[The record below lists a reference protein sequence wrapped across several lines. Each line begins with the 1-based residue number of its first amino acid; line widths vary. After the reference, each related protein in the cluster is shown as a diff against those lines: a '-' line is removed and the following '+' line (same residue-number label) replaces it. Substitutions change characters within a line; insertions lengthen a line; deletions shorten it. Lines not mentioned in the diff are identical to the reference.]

1 VPDFESTFGLFLGDH
16 QSQYLYVGLGIQR
29 GAMENQVAAT
39 VFAVA
44 GAVSPFGLALEE
56 EGKG

>member
-1 VPDFESTFGLFLGDH
+1 
-16 QSQYLYVGLGIQR
+16 
-29 GAMENQVAAT
+29 MENQVAAT